1 MEKPTV
7 SIVMATW
14 NRANIISQAIESVC
28 RQTLQD
34 WELIIVD
41 DGSPDNTA
49 EVVTK
54 WEQKEKRIKYLR
66 MPRIG
71 NIAGVSNAAIRAAK
85 GEFIAILDD
94 DDYWVDDQKLAKQV
108 AFMRSHPDYI
118 ACGGWFIAVDKDSKE
133 VARFKKPET
142 DEAIRRVML
151 SANAI
156 ANGTSMFRRA
166 TAGFYDETLKG
177 FADWDFFLRL
187 GKIGKL
193 YNFPEYFL
201 GYRMWNKGGSV
212 VDQKKNVA
220 AALVII
226 PRYKEDYPGFYLA
239 ITIARLHWIYAQLP
253 LPIREGTHAFFS
265 RLKKIVFSG

>member
-1 MEKPTV
+1 MEKPVV

-14 NRANIISQAIESVC
+14 NRAGIISQAIESVC
-28 RQTLQD
+28 KQTFQE
-34 WELIIVD
+34 WELLIVD

-49 EVVTK
+49 EVVTA
-54 WEQKEKRIKYLR
+54 WEKKEKRIKYLR
-66 MPRIG
+66 MPRVG
-71 NIAGVSNAAIRAAK
+71 NIAGVSNAAIRAAH

-94 DDYWVDDQKLAKQV
+94 DDYWIDTQKLAKQV

-133 VARFKKPET
+133 VARLKKPET

-166 TAGFYDETLKG
+166 EAGFYDEKLKG
-177 FADWDFFLRL
+177 YADWDFFLRI

-193 YNFPEYFL
+193 CNLPEYFL
-201 GYRMWNKGGSV
+201 GYRMWDRSGSV

-226 PRYKEDYPGFYLA
+226 ERYKNDYPRFYQAVIL
-239 ITIARLHWIYAQLP
+239 ARLHWVYAQLP
-253 LPIREGTHAFFS
+253 LPIRQGTHAFLS
-265 RLKKIVFSG
+265 RLKKLIFSR